1 MTMTT
6 VYAPRSSSSGSVGS
20 VLLTLIIVLLLVV
33 GAMWYLGQHHGRLAG
48 RDTQFGTVSSKVDHA
63 VDKLVSQRTL
73 NTADANLKKA
83 GSAASS
89 ALAKM
94 GEAASSAVS
103 ETSADIKAASEK
115 QKEQNARNDETS
127 R

>member
-1 MTMTT
+1 MTT
-6 VYAPRSSSSGSVGS
+6 VYAPRSSSSGSVAS

-33 GAMWYLGQHHGRLAG
+33 GAMWYLGQHHGRLAR
-48 RDTQFGTVSSKVDHA
+48 RDTHFGTVSSKVDRA
-63 VDKLVSQRTL
+63 VDKLVSKRTL
-73 NTADANLKKA
+73 DTAGAKLEKA

-94 GEAASSAVS
+94 GVAASSAVS
-103 ETSADIKAASEK
+103 ETSADIKAASDR
-115 QKEQNARNDETS
+115 QKEQNAQHDETS